1 MHITHHPHVDSV
13 ELRLTGRLDA
23 TWAEHVSDSIEA
35 AVRTGSHR
43 IVLNFTGVSYISSLG
58 IGVLMKH
65 YQRLRAV
72 NGSLAIRDPSAVTL
86 RVLTAAGLA
95 GYLIGDGSAAPVPAA
110 AARVLERAEAAYH
123 VYPQPVVQPLTCT
136 AIGVPEKLGVGGFT
150 ENDGRPLTFGTGAFG
165 LGLGAFGEG
174 FGDCRDRFGEFLAA
188 GGCAITLPTNDL
200 QALPDYVVAEG
211 VLVPRVEALYALAG
225 AGDFPWMVR
234 FDANRGG
241 RGTLTLS
248 DLLDAAFE
256 IAGGDTVAFVAV
268 SEAGGLVGATLRQS
282 PAAGPASLEFPAV
295 RDWVSFTTE
304 RTSERTLALLVGIAA
319 RIAPP
324 AAAAFLRPLQSNA
337 SLWAHVHAASFPYR
351 PVQRGELRLGKTIA
365 DLLAAAA
372 PESVFH
378 LMTDTRPFDGVGETD
393 LVRGACWIGALP
405 DISRE

>member
-1 MHITHHPHVDSV
+1 
-13 ELRLTGRLDA
+13 
-23 TWAEHVSDSIEA
+23 
-35 AVRTGSHR
+35 
-43 IVLNFTGVSYISSLG
+43 
-58 IGVLMKH
+58 
-65 YQRLRAV
+65 
-72 NGSLAIRDPSAVTL
+72 
-86 RVLTAAGLA
+86 
-95 GYLIGDGSAAPVPAA
+95 
-110 AARVLERAEAAYH
+110 
-123 VYPQPVVQPLTCT
+123 LTCT

-319 RIAPP
+319 RTAPP